1 MNDQSFLQPQSLKQM
16 LPTLQ
21 NNRQETMIIKRMK
34 QYGYDVARKDLL
46 RKRQLPTNML
56 VQILLGMFFLM
67 ALMSKVILAMEL
79 AKAI

>member
-1 MNDQSFLQPQSLKQM
+1 MNDQSFLQLQSLKQM

-67 ALMSKVILAMEL
+67 ALMSKAKLAMEL

>member
-46 RKRQLPTNML
+46 WKRQLPTNML

-67 ALMSKVILAMEL
+67 ALMSKAILAMEL

>member
-16 LPTLQ
+16 LPRLQ

-46 RKRQLPTNML
+46 WKRQLPTNML

-67 ALMSKVILAMEL
+67 ALMSKAILAMEL

>member
-1 MNDQSFLQPQSLKQM
+1 MNDQSFLQLQSLKQM
-16 LPTLQ
+16 PPKLQ
-21 NNRQETMIIKRMK
+21 NNWQETMIIKRMK

-67 ALMSKVILAMEL
+67 ALMSKAILAMEL